1 MYYPLLNRLLIV
13 VSLFLFSAHSYGYSY
28 SAAGKEPFL
37 EGWVEISKALHEQ
50 NKDSAREVL
59 EQFDDELVNLESEA
73 DIALV
78 WRLNSAV
85 ENKDLTAT
93 GQVFSEIFTAV
104 IAARLELAQSEINA
118 YQTAKVHVAKSK
130 RFLDLLLNDT
140 DLLATR
146 LTTTQKLKIRNAID
160 NCLKSLGSPGLF
172 GAGQQPADLSAF
184 ETSRTDLLHQ
194 LRAVQ

>member
-1 MYYPLLNRLLIV
+1 MYNPLLNRLLIV
-13 VSLFLFSAHSYGYSY
+13 VSLFLFSVQSYGYSY

-50 NKDSAREVL
+50 NKDHARKVL
-59 EQFDDELVNLESEA
+59 EQLNDELVNLESEA

-85 ENKDLTAT
+85 ENQDLTAT

-146 LTTTQKLKIRNAID
+146 LTTTQKLKVRNAID

-172 GAGQQPADLSAF
+172 GAGQQPADLSVFKA
-184 ETSRTDLLHQ
+184 SRTDLLHQ
-194 LRAVQ
+194 LRAAQ